1 MTSWYFAL
9 PVVCSYAMQTPGLQ
23 PKLYVHLRLRRVAH
37 FCPIVQLTQC
47 VKSVHRNQSHP
58 NPLFRRHVPPLDIV
72 LYAICTV
79 LEPADGTAA
88 ALRLHERIPDLLDFA
103 TTVEFYW
110 LLAVERAREALED
123 KNPGRLESA
132 DEELLR
138 VHDVSDAA
146 LRMPYVELILQY
158 CPFGIYK
165 LWTRAPPSTADV
177 TLRLCDVSPRLF
189 HFDLTDAE
197 RERVRQ
203 TGLDCAGFVAES
215 CAWAQEHRVPGRKL
229 EDTFQTPDFAVAFPC
244 EIDLATMRA
253 TMAHYMDRV
262 EAMVGDLQAMFP
274 EEAAVASPGSA

>member
-1 MTSWYFAL
+1 MNTTL
-9 PVVCSYAMQTPGLQ
+9 
-23 PKLYVHLRLRRVAH
+23 KELRAIIKAQGFESPAATTHAH
-37 FCPIVQLTQC
+37 VSETNII
-47 VKSVHRNQSHP
+47 NHP

-72 LYAICTV
+72 LYAIRTV

-103 TTVEFYW
+103 TTVEFYRQ
-110 LLAVERAREALED
+110 LAVERAREALED
-123 KNPGRLESA
+123 ENNNPGRLEPV

-138 VHDVSDAA
+138 VHDVSDAD
-146 LRMPYVELILQY
+146 LRMLYVELILQY
-158 CPFGIYK
+158 CQFDIYK

-177 TLRLCDVSPRLF
+177 TLRLCEYFPMLNKIYSAKSVSPRLF
-189 HFDLTDAE
+189 HFDLADAE

-203 TGLDCAGFVAES
+203 TGLDCAGFVAAS

-229 EDTFQTPDFAVAFPC
+229 EDTFQTPDFAAAFPC
-244 EIDLATMRA
+244 EIDLATLRA